1 MTKSFFNSL
10 LDEALGFSKPKT
22 KKKDIYA
29 TARAKAKRIAKKIG
43 VEIELVRDSSDR
55 RNITYMVWPPKSI
68 DLEYGAA
75 PGVDPHE
82 GDHSAWDWDE
92 VLEMVEDYEKTI
104 K

>member
-1 MTKSFFNSL
+1 MKELSVMTL
-10 LDEALGFSKPKT
+10 LNEAFGLSKPKPRD
-22 KKKDIYA
+22 KYA

-43 VEIELVRDSSDR
+43 AEIELVRDSSDR

>member
-1 MTKSFFNSL
+1 MKELSVMTL
-10 LDEALGFSKPKT
+10 LNEAFGLSKPKP
-22 KKKDIYA
+22 KDKYA

-43 VEIELVRDSSDR
+43 AEIELVRDSSDR

-92 VLEMVEDYEKTI
+92 VLEMVEDYEKIIT
-104 K
+104 

>member
-1 MTKSFFNSL
+1 MKELSVMTL
-10 LDEALGFSKPKT
+10 LNEAFGLSKPKP
-22 KKKDIYA
+22 KDKYA

-43 VEIELVRDSSDR
+43 AEIELVRDSSDR